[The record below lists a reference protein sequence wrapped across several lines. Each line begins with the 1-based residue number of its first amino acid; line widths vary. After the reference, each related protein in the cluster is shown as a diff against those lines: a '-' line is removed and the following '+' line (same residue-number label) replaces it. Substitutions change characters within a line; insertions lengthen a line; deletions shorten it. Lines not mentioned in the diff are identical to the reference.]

1 MMKENIMRLKSKIK
15 KLIAQKEYMPIS
27 HPISSSQEFI
37 EKVAL
42 ISGGS
47 GGIGL
52 SIAKSLQESEC
63 TVVIAGTNEKKLEKI
78 SKETGLD
85 TIVMNYSKPEN
96 FESVIEEVTK
106 KYGRLDI
113 FINSAGVHTEDVD
126 FWTINPNEFDRVMGV
141 NLKGTFFACKSVGK
155 YMIDNRIKG
164 SILLI
169 SSSRGSEPAWTPYGI
184 SKWGLKGLTEGL
196 AKLFVSYG
204 ITVNAIAPGST
215 ATGLI
220 GIKEGDSITSAENGM
235 NRLIM
240 PDEVATL
247 AKLLVSDAGRMID
260 GEVVHI
266 AAGRGTFDI
275 R

>member
-1 MMKENIMRLKSKIK
+1 MGLKTKIK
-15 KLIAQKEYMPIS
+15 KLFAQKEYLPIV
-27 HPISSSQEFI
+27 HPVSTSKEFEGKI
-37 EKVAL
+37 IL

-52 SIAKSLQESEC
+52 SIGKTLQESGA
-63 TVVIAGTNEKKLEKI
+63 TVIIAGTNEEKLKKI
-78 SKETGLD
+78 HRETELD
-85 TIVMNYSKPEN
+85 TIIMDYSMPDS
-96 FESVIEEVTK
+96 FHSIIEEIVE
-106 KYGRLDI
+106 KYGKLDI
-113 FINSAGVHTEDVD
+113 FVSSAGVHTENVD
-126 FWTINPNEFDRVMGV
+126 FWTMNPSEFDRVMNI
-141 NLKGTFFACKSVGK
+141 NLKGVFFACQVIGK
-155 YMIDNRIKG
+155 YMVENKIGG

-169 SSSRGSEPAWTPYGI
+169 SSSRGSEPAWSPYGI

-196 AKLFVSYG
+196 GQMLISYG
-204 ITVNAIAPGST
+204 INVNSIAPGST

-220 GIKEGDSITSAENGM
+220 GIKEGDSITSEENGM
-235 NRLIM
+235 NRLVM

-247 AKLLVSDAGRMID
+247 AKLLVSDAGKMIN

>member
-1 MMKENIMRLKSKIK
+1 MKGKTMGLKSKIK
-15 KLIAQKEYMPIS
+15 KILAQKEYLPIS
-27 HPISSSQEFI
+27 HPISSIKEF
-37 EKVAL
+37 EGKVVL

-52 SIAKSLQESEC
+52 SIAKSLMESGAS
-63 TVVIAGTNEKKLEKI
+63 VIIAGTNEKKLDKI
-78 SKETGLD
+78 SKDISVD
-85 TIVMNYSKPEN
+85 TVIMNYSRPET
-96 FESVIEEVTK
+96 FKDVIGRVTE
-106 KYGRLDI
+106 KYGHLDI
-113 FINSAGVHTEDVD
+113 FISSAGVHTENVN
-126 FWTINPNEFDRVMGV
+126 FWAMNPEEFDRVMDI
-141 NLKGTFFACKSVGK
+141 NLKGVFFACQSVGK
-155 YMIDNRIKG
+155 YMIDNNIKG

-169 SSSRGSEPAWTPYGI
+169 SSSRGSEPAWSPYGI

-196 AKLFVSYG
+196 GQIFIPYG
-204 ITVNAIAPGST
+204 INVNSIAPGST

-220 GIKEGDSITSAENGM
+220 GIKDGDSITSEENGM
-235 NRLIM
+235 GRLIM

-247 AKLLVSDAGRMID
+247 AKLLVSDAGKMID

>member
-1 MMKENIMRLKSKIK
+1 MSLKSKIK
-15 KLIAQKEYMPIS
+15 KIFAQKEYMPVF
-27 HPISSSQEFI
+27 HPVSSSKEF
-37 EKVAL
+37 EGKAVL

-52 SIAKSLQESEC
+52 AIAKSLQEAGAI
-63 TVVIAGTNEKKLEKI
+63 VIIAGTNEKKLEKI
-78 SKETGLD
+78 SKD
-85 TIVMNYSKPEN
+85 TNLKTVVMNYSMPET
-96 FESVIEEVTK
+96 FESVIEKVTT
-106 KYGRLDI
+106 KYGKIDI
-113 FINSAGVHTEDVD
+113 FISSAGVHTENVD
-126 FWTINPNEFDRVMGV
+126 FWTMNQEEFDRVMDI
-141 NLKGTFFACKSVGK
+141 NLKGVFFACQTVGK
-155 YMIDNRIKG
+155 YMIDNNIKG

-169 SSSRGSEPAWTPYGI
+169 SSSRGSEPAWSPYGI

-196 AKLFVSYG
+196 GQIFIPYG
-204 ITVNAIAPGST
+204 INVNSIAPGAT

-220 GIKEGDSITSAENGM
+220 GIKEGDSITSGENGM
-235 NRLIM
+235 NRLVM

-247 AKLLVSDAGRMID
+247 AKLLVSDAGKMID

>member
-1 MMKENIMRLKSKIK
+1 MGIKTKIK
-15 KLIAQKEYMPIS
+15 KLFSQKEYLPIS
-27 HPISSSQEFI
+27 HPVSSNEEF
-37 EKVAL
+37 EGKVAL

-52 SIAKSLQESEC
+52 SIAKSLQESGC
-63 TVVIAGTNEKKLEKI
+63 TVVIAGTNEKKLESLKQD
-78 SKETGLD
+78 TNLD
-85 TIVMNYSKPEN
+85 IIVMNYSKPELFDN
-96 FESVIEEVTK
+96 VINEVVSK
-106 KYGRLDI
+106 HGRLDI
-113 FINSAGVHTEDVD
+113 FISSAGVHTENVD
-126 FWTINPNEFDRVMGV
+126 FWRMNPNEFDRVMDI
-141 NLKGTFFACKSVGK
+141 NLKGVFFACQSVGK
-155 YMIDNRIKG
+155 YMKANKVKG
-164 SILLI
+164 SILLV
-169 SSSRGSEPAWTPYGI
+169 SSSRGSEPAWSPYGI

-196 AKLFVSYG
+196 AKMLIPYG
-204 ITVNAIAPGST
+204 INVNAIAPGST

-220 GIKEGDSITSAENGM
+220 GVKEGESITSKENGM

-247 AKLLVSDAGRMID
+247 AKLLVSDAGKMID

>member
-1 MMKENIMRLKSKIK
+1 MGVKSRIK
-15 KLIAQKEYMPIS
+15 KLLTQKAYIPIS
-27 HPISSSQEFI
+27 HPISSEKEFV

-52 SIAKSLQESEC
+52 DIAKSLKESGC
-63 TVVIAGTNEKKLEKI
+63 TVIIAGTNVKKLESLKA
-78 SKETGLD
+78 ETSID
-85 TIVMNYSKPEN
+85 TIIMNYSNPKTFDN
-96 FESVIEEVTK
+96 VIQEVVS
-106 KYGRLDI
+106 KYGKLDI
-113 FINSAGVHTEDVD
+113 FISSVGVHTENVS
-126 FWTINPNEFDRVMGV
+126 FWSMYPDEFERVIDI
-141 NLKGTFFACKSVGK
+141 NLKGTFFACQSVGK
-155 YMIDNRIKG
+155 YMKNNRIKG
-164 SILLI
+164 SILLV
-169 SSSRGSEPAWTPYGI
+169 SSSRGSEPAWSPYGI

-196 AKLFVSYG
+196 GKILVSYG
-204 ITVNAIAPGST
+204 INVNAIAPGST

-220 GIKEGDSITSAENGM
+220 GIREGDSITSNDNEM

-247 AKLLVSDAGRMID
+247 AKLLVGGAGKMIT

-266 AAGRGTFDI
+266 SAGRGTFDI